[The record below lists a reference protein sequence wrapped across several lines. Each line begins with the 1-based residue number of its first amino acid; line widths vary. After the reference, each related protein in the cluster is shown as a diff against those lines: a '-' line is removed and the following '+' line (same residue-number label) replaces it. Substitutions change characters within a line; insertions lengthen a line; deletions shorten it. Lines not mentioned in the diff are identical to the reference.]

1 MAISFPGG
9 SKSNGQKFTHQNKSW
24 TWDGNS
30 WKGGVSSGSDAGT
43 LDSLNSTQFL
53 RSDATGGTTG
63 SFGIGTT
70 SPGASLHLKSTA
82 TGSSPSIIFENTNN
96 AQNMNIDYYNNAGAV
111 QSRIQ
116 YAEGPASFNFIPN
129 VSTGNSALYMAYDG
143 KVGIGTTTPDNT
155 LTVNGGTESIGVQI
169 SETARLTLGAD
180 GTWNYFKGKSGNGHY
195 FNTTGGGLVVLNNA
209 GNVGIGTTSPSEKL
223 DILGKVNIQAGQVW
237 STGTQGKG
245 RGSIHIDPNSD
256 TDDAGGA
263 ITFGAS
269 DTSSGTNAHAGIYVR
284 SDGNYGTKMYLSTT
298 DSYAQ
303 GSKTAITIN
312 HIGNVEIN
320 RGQLKLANLTSNP
333 SSPVTGGMYFNT
345 TDNAVRAYDGTD
357 WIQIGRGPL
366 GTQTNPAS
374 SATAIINA
382 GDSVGDGLY
391 WLLDSNIN
399 NGVAFQAYCDMT
411 KDSGG
416 WILVHTVRGD
426 AISYMGWTTS
436 NIELRNQTAPS
447 LVQPYSILGWSDY
460 LKKTGTWQFMIEAY
474 TDSTTRYRYGGIFT
488 SNVASYS
495 MTANVPTQTNITANQ
510 WFDTSGFADSSRM
523 GQRVPWINTGNY
535 SPSDALFTTYPGSSS
550 WWGTITQTNNS
561 YSSYYTGPWYSA
573 GPAAPTWKRV
583 WIR

>member
-1 MAISFPGG
+1 MAISFPG